1 MGSAQSTHTT
11 QEVKGFP
18 SKMGAFYCSVSGR
31 KSTGD
36 IVLVEPHMISTDD
49 EDELDDSSIVSSDEE
64 EDYESEDQEGM

>member
-18 SKMGAFYCSVSGR
+18 SKKAAFYCSVSGR

-64 EDYESEDQEGM
+64 EDYEPEDQEGM

>member
-18 SKMGAFYCSVSGR
+18 SKEGASYSSSVSGR

-36 IVLVEPHMISTDD
+36 IVLAEPHMISTDE
-49 EDELDDSSIVSSDEE
+49 EDELDDSYIVSSDEAD
-64 EDYESEDQEGM
+64 DYK

>member
-36 IVLVEPHMISTDD
+36 IVLVEPHMVSTDD
-49 EDELDDSSIVSSDEE
+49 EDELDDSSIVSSDQ
-64 EDYESEDQEGM
+64 EDSESEDEEGM